1 MMEQDQ
7 KMMVGE
13 MRRWQFHLGAFVAG
27 VAQGGG
33 LPSADAA
40 QSSDLGSGWPL
51 VSRTE
56 CMNEASNVPNS
67 PPRGPPSHHNP
78 ALEGEGLSVLEA
90 PQCDV
95 QSPR

>member
-1 MMEQDQ
+1 MMQQDQ

-27 VAQGGG
+27 VAQGGA

-40 QSSDLGSGWPL
+40 QSSELGSGWPL

-67 PPRGPPSHHNP
+67 PHGGSPSHHNP
-78 ALEGEGLSVLEA
+78 ALKGEGLNALEA
-90 PQCDV
+90 HQSDV

>member
-1 MMEQDQ
+1 MEQDQ

-27 VAQGGG
+27 VAQGGA

-40 QSSDLGSGWPL
+40 KSSDLGSGWPL

-56 CMNEASNVPNS
+56 CMDEASNVPNS
-67 PPRGPPSHHNP
+67 PPGGPSSHHNP
-78 ALEGEGLSVLEA
+78 ALEGEGLSTLEA
-90 PQCDV
+90 PQSDV